1 MLYAWNET
9 MYVKCLEKQLKAP
22 IFAEA
27 STIFFREYKQ
37 IQSWACGHY
46 SVNDNIVIFTSH
58 QTSTVYSKLY
68 DKQNPHF
75 YFFYSGVDESVAFIK
90 GSKWQYDMPYLKII
104 FKNQFPVCSRFSPFF
119 FFFLLECNGSDWKQV
134 WTWNCTM
141 GKFSSSKETLV
152 KFVFQFPSYGWEVP
166 RQNFLPLI
174 KFRLL
179 SLWNRLLPA
188 FHVLLPLVYTFS
200 FSLSNAKIS
209 WSLPLWYL
217 F

>member
-1 MLYAWNET
+1 MIILWFLLAIKLLQCIVNSMINKILIFIFSTVEL
-9 MYVKCLEKQLKAP
+9 MSQLHLLK
-22 IFAEA
+22 EA
-27 STIFFREYKQ
+27 
-37 IQSWACGHY
+37 
-46 SVNDNIVIFTSH
+46 NDNMICHTW
-58 QTSTVYSKLY
+58 KL
-68 DKQNPHF
+68 F
-75 YFFYSGVDESVAFIK
+75 
-90 GSKWQYDMPYLKII
+90 LKIN
-104 FKNQFPVCSRFSPFF
+104 FQSAVGSVHSF